1 MIPSKLMVTSSK
13 GGIGKSSV
21 AVGLAHALTM
31 RGLKVLLIDCDFGN
45 CCLDMLLG
53 LEDDVIFTLNDREEI
68 LKHPENVL
76 LHPSWPGGDLLFFVP
91 APRGG
96 VENPDPD
103 SLPELFTALESA
115 CAPDFVLVD
124 TAAGIEIPRAL
135 AGNYVKGALVV
146 ASQVP
151 VSLRAAENTA
161 RSLERRELPYV
172 RMVINQFEDFSVRNG
187 ERLGI
192 LSMIDQAAVQTIGI
206 VPKDR
211 ERMVCAEKGEI
222 PSEKSPSSL
231 AFRNMAARL
240 MNEPVKLFSGIRSLK
255 TKKLL

>member
-1 MIPSKLMVTSSK
+1 MIPNKLMITSSK

-76 LHPSWPGGDLLFFVP
+76 LHPSFANGDLLFFAP

-96 VENPDPD
+96 VENPDPET
-103 SLPELFTALESA
+103 LPELFACLEEA
-115 CAPDFVLVD
+115 CSPDYVIVD
-124 TAAGIEIPRAL
+124 TAAGIEIPQAL
-135 AGNYVKGALVV
+135 ASSYIKGALVV

-161 RSLERRELPYV
+161 RSLENKGLSYI
-172 RMVINQFEDFSVRNG
+172 RMVINMFEDFSVKNG

-211 ERMVCAEKGEI
+211 ARMISAEKGEI
-222 PSEKSPSSL
+222 PSEKSPSSV
-231 AFRNMAARL
+231 AFRNMASRL
-240 MNEPVKLFSGIRSLK
+240 LNEPVKLFFGIRSLR